1 MHKDLNRASAPRLTP
16 LRVMDGVAEACGH
29 LGNVMVISIAIMLTY
44 EVVARYVFAAP
55 TQWTQDIAVTMQIWF
70 TYLGMALALKQRQMI
85 RITAFLS
92 IAPSWLRYL
101 LEGLAL
107 LIIAAFSAVAMVKG
121 FDMLIDSI
129 RLSRRQPTML
139 ALPNWVAEIPIVLG
153 FTFLLLQACAD
164 LIRLPF
170 GPAPNFSPG
179 GEHDAEHLSAEG
191 ERV

>member
-29 LGNVMVISIAIMLTY
+29 LGNVMVISIAVMLTY

-70 TYLGMALALKQRQMI
+70 TYLGMALTLKQRQMI

-92 IAPSWLRYL
+92 IAPSWMRYL